1 MQLQTLISSSNNFIY
16 IDRLDDIFKIAAAI
30 KGNIFF
36 MDPSSQKLFGS
47 YVEPYSIIET
57 QLPFPVKI
65 PFLFTDRLYQSIKS
79 KAALNQYKTFFY
91 IPEFPQF
98 LFPEYMRAA
107 VMNGTIG
114 IDWEQYIL
122 IDTTTGM
129 ELPDY
134 LVSMMPD
141 DDFAI
146 KAFVGALNG
155 YNNAINSNIYIPIAE
170 FTGMEK
176 DPVIANVTTSKVSQG
191 RKIIALETPDGL
203 YAFYVFKAL
212 VGPLTRQD
220 KLSLYIYKDRFVPKK
235 FMTTF
240 RVTKKSKLGI
250 PELSTLIVDTHI
262 SMINLA

>member
-16 IDRLDDIFKIAAAI
+16 IDRLNDIFKIAAAI

-36 MDPSSQKLFGS
+36 VDPSSQKLFGS
-47 YVEPYSIIET
+47 YAEPYSIIET
-57 QLPFPVKI
+57 QIPFPVKV
-65 PFLFTDRLYQSIKS
+65 PFLFTDKLYQSVKS
-79 KAALNQYKTFFY
+79 KGVLNQYKTFFY
-91 IPEFPQF
+91 IPEYPQF

-107 VMNGTIG
+107 VMSGAIG

-129 ELPDY
+129 ELTDY
-134 LVSMMPD
+134 LISMMPD

-146 KAFVGALNG
+146 KVFVSSLNNFNSALT
-155 YNNAINSNIYIPIAE
+155 SNLFIPVAE
-170 FTGMEK
+170 FPGMEK
-176 DPVIANVTTSKVSQG
+176 DPVVVNVTTSKVSQG

-203 YAFYVFKAL
+203 YAFYIFKAL

-220 KLSLYIYKDRFVPKK
+220 KLSLYIYKDRFTPKK
-235 FMTTF
+235 FMATF
-240 RVTKKSKLGI
+240 RVTKKSKLEI
-250 PELSTLIVDTHI
+250 PELITLIVDTHV

>member
-1 MQLQTLISSSNNFIY
+1 MQLQTLISNSNNFIY

-47 YVEPYSIIET
+47 YAEPYSIIET
-57 QLPFPVKI
+57 QLPFPVKT
-65 PFLFTDRLYQSIKS
+65 PFLFTDRLYQSVKS
-79 KAALNQYKTFFY
+79 KNTLNQYKTFFY

-98 LFPEYMRAA
+98 LFPEYMRAS

-122 IDTTTGM
+122 VDYSTGL

-134 LVSMMPD
+134 LVSTMPD

-146 KAFVGALNG
+146 KAFTSTLNNYHGAIAN
-155 YNNAINSNIYIPIAE
+155 NIYIPIAE

-176 DPVIANVTTSKVSQG
+176 DPVIVNVTTSKVSQG
-191 RKIIALETPDGL
+191 RKIIALETIDGL

-220 KLSLYIYKDRFVPKK
+220 KLSLYMHKDRFVPKR
-235 FMTTF
+235 FMATF
-240 RVTKKSKLGI
+240 RVTKKSKLAI
-250 PELSTLIVDTHI
+250 PELPVLVVDTHI